1 MIVVVLLF
9 CRLMSSVSIKQETTS
24 APPPPLPLPSTANG
38 GVNSP
43 ATRRLPFVVPPYI
56 TTWHGYRAIKS
67 AKDEQ
72 PPAANP
78 KPEPDS
84 KVVNPPPT
92 PDAAHIPGTKRPKNK
107 KKRWNEAKQ
116 AAATSERYSLTET
129 GAHYASVYEDGS
141 QERYG
146 SDLKQTL
153 WFLLKAYRAAEQGL
167 TLKELRSAMSATLAT
182 VNETQRRPG
191 AKRQR
196 GRMIRQVSRNMQA
209 AVFQKLVTVVADETA
224 VKPQVSEDEPKQ
236 KKQKTEDV
244 K

>member
-9 CRLMSSVSIKQETTS
+9 CRLMSFVSIKQETTS
-24 APPPPLPLPSTANG
+24 APPPLFLFRRPRTVVSLSCNASSSVCVSTLYHNMACL
-38 GVNSP
+38 SRDKECE
-43 ATRRLPFVVPPYI
+43 RR
-56 TTWHGYRAIKS
+56 TTS
-67 AKDEQ
+67 S
-72 PPAANP
+72 ANP

-84 KVVNPPPT
+84 KVVNPTPT
-92 PDAAHIPGTKRPKNK
+92 PDAAHIPGTKCPKNK

-129 GAHYASVYEDGS
+129 GARYASVYEDGP

-182 VNETQRRPG
+182 VINSTAPRSETTTRSNDSASQPEYAGCCLSAARHSRR
-191 AKRQR
+191 
-196 GRMIRQVSRNMQA
+196 
-209 AVFQKLVTVVADETA
+209 
-224 VKPQVSEDEPKQ
+224 
-236 KKQKTEDV
+236 
-244 K
+244 